1 MEYLSEVRTRVRE
14 NLLSL
19 EVVSQVMEGSSDP
32 TFYKRYLENIWHYAQ
47 HSAAVIGLAGS
58 RCVPTHPKLA
68 DYLLHHALEE
78 LGHEQWALDD
88 LAALNVSKER
98 VMRSRPVPACAS
110 MIGLEYYIAGHS
122 NPVGL
127 FGWLFVLEAM
137 GDDLGYLA
145 SEAIKKGLD
154 LPDGVKFLAGH
165 GEADKD
171 HTKDIID
178 QIEQNVHGTD
188 LEEVHFI
195 ADVMGDLYVRMFA
208 EIGEGK

>member
-1 MEYLSEVRTRVRE
+1 MEYLNEVRTRVRE
-14 NLLSL
+14 NLMSL
-19 EVVSQVMEGSSDP
+19 EPVRQVFGGNSDP
-32 TFYKRYLENIWHYAQ
+32 AFYTRYLENIWHYAQ
-47 HSAAVIGLAGS
+47 HSATVIALAGS
-58 RCVPTHPKLA
+58 RCVLTHPKLA
-68 DYLLHHALEE
+68 DYLMHHALEE

-88 LAALNVSKER
+88 LAALNVAKEK
-98 VMRSRPVPACAS
+98 VQASRPVPACAS

-137 GDDLGYLA
+137 GDDLGYVA
-145 SEAIKKGLD
+145 SEAIKKGLN

-178 QIEQNVHGTD
+178 QIERNVVGPD
-188 LEEVHFI
+188 LDEVHFI
-195 ADVMGDLYVRMFA
+195 ADVMGDLYVRMFS

>member
-1 MEYLSEVRTRVRE
+1 MYARACVRE
-14 NLLSL
+14 NLLGL
-19 EVVSQVMEGSSDP
+19 EAVGKVLGGSSDP
-32 TFYKRYLENIWHYAQ
+32 TFYTRYLENIWHYAQ
-47 HSAAVIGLAGS
+47 HSATVIGLAGS
-58 RCVPTHPKLA
+58 RCVLTHPKLA

-88 LAALNVSKER
+88 LAALNVAKEN
-98 VMRSRPVPACAS
+98 VMAWRPVPACAS
-110 MIGLEYYIAGHS
+110 MIGLEYYVAGHS

-137 GDDLGYLA
+137 GDDLGHVA
-145 SEAIKKGLD
+145 SEAIKKGLN
-154 LPDGVKFLAGH
+154 LPDGVKFLSGH

-171 HTKDIID
+171 HTKEIID
-178 QIEQNVHGTD
+178 QIEHNVTGQD
-188 LEEVHFI
+188 LDEVHFI

>member
-1 MEYLSEVRTRVRE
+1 MEYLSGVRTRVRE
-14 NLLSL
+14 NLLGL
-19 EVVSQVMEGSSDP
+19 EAVGKVLGGSSDP
-32 TFYKRYLENIWHYAQ
+32 AFYTRYLENIWHYAQ
-47 HSAAVIGLAGS
+47 HSATVIGLAGS
-58 RCVPTHPKLA
+58 RCVLTHPKLA

-88 LAALNVSKER
+88 LAALNVAKEK
-98 VMRSRPVPACAS
+98 VMASRPVPACAS
-110 MIGLEYYIAGHS
+110 MIGLEYYVAGHS

-137 GDDLGYLA
+137 GDDLGHVA
-145 SEAIKKGLD
+145 SEAIKKGLN
-154 LPDGVKFLAGH
+154 LPDGVKFLSGH

-171 HTKDIID
+171 HTKEIID
-178 QIEQNVHGTD
+178 QIEHNVTGQD
-188 LEEVHFI
+188 LDEVHFI